1 MKKILATLFIA
12 AALLTACTE
21 KEDNGNTNTSTQEPT
36 TISLVG
42 TSWVG
47 TVTNDPEEFNPEGD
61 VLIISAEYHI
71 NFTDEQNGTVSYL
84 MTTMFGEGDSPEEYT
99 DDYTT
104 EMTYTFD
111 GTAHGT
117 MTIDGEPT
125 PFQYNA
131 NDNTIVITL
140 EYNPELDVTEIVL
153 HKE

>member
-111 GTAHGT
+111 GIAHGT

>member
-111 GTAHGT
+111 GIANGT
-117 MTIDGEPT
+117 MTVEGELMT
-125 PFQYNA
+125 FRYNTT
-131 NDNTIVITL
+131 DNTIVIPL
-140 EYNPELDVTEIVL
+140 EFNPELGVTEIIL

>member
-1 MKKILATLFIA
+1 MKKILATLLIA

-21 KEDNGNTNTSTQEPT
+21 KEDNGNNNNQNQEPT
-36 TISLVG
+36 IVSLAG
-42 TSWVG
+42 TSWIG
-47 TVTNDPEEFNPEGD
+47 TVTNDPEEFDPEMD
-61 VLIISAEYHI
+61 VLIVSAKYRI
-71 NFTDEQNGTVSYL
+71 TFTDKENGVVSYL
-84 MTTMFGEGDSPEEYT
+84 MTTLYGEGDTPEEYT
-99 DDYTT
+99 EDYTT

>member
-1 MKKILATLFIA
+1 
-12 AALLTACTE
+12 
-21 KEDNGNTNTSTQEPT
+21 
-36 TISLVG
+36 
-42 TSWVG
+42 
-47 TVTNDPEEFNPEGD
+47 
-61 VLIISAEYHI
+61 
-71 NFTDEQNGTVSYL
+71 
-84 MTTMFGEGDSPEEYT
+84 MTTLYGEGDTPEEYT
-99 DDYTT
+99 EDYTT